1 MAISK
6 IIANITQYISEA
18 AMRIF
23 GPNDDAYPNIG
34 VQPFK
39 GEPYDKRKDDN
50 SQVLNI
56 RIPADSS
63 GQDARTTYLSL
74 FYISEKRKIRC

>member
-23 GPNDDAYPNIG
+23 RPTDDAYPVIG
-34 VQPFK
+34 VQPFT

-50 SQVLNI
+50 
-56 RIPADSS
+56 D
-63 GQDARTTYLSL
+63 
-74 FYISEKRKIRC
+74 

>member
-6 IIANITQYISEA
+6 ILANITQYISEA

-23 GPNDDAYPNIG
+23 GPNDDAYPAIG
-34 VQPFK
+34 VQPFT

-50 SQVLNI
+50 SQVLG
-56 RIPADSS
+56 ADTALI
-63 GQDARTTYLSL
+63 GNTGV
-74 FYISEKRKIRC
+74 KIQNTDEGNYREFRSTI

>member
-23 GPNDDAYPNIG
+23 GPTDDAYPAIG
-34 VQPFK
+34 VQPFT
-39 GEPYDKRKDDN
+39 GEPYDERTADN
-50 SQVLNI
+50 W
-56 RIPADSS
+56 
-63 GQDARTTYLSL
+63 
-74 FYISEKRKIRC
+74 

>member
-6 IIANITQYISEA
+6 ILGNITRYISEA

-23 GPNDDAYPNIG
+23 GPNDDAYPNTG
-34 VQPFK
+34 VQPFT

-50 SQVLNI
+50 S
-56 RIPADSS
+56 
-63 GQDARTTYLSL
+63 
-74 FYISEKRKIRC
+74 